1 MSDQFSEQSIVTEK
15 HGSAES
21 LGKRVEKYPSSELEM
36 NDSSSIYNSVSAM
49 STPMRVRH
57 EADHYRLPQ
66 NASLVVKQERGG
78 MGPRIIKSYRRAHL
92 VQRPKQRDHNQYRA
106 ENIKYTPKWV
116 WRETT
121 EKVESD
127 EEERESES
135 ALKNEMLKKQLIR
148 LGEELRLKV
157 EENDNISRE
166 LKRVNE
172 ENESM
177 INKME
182 KTDLEIEKIK
192 AELSAAHKKCR
203 ETEEILKE
211 QKAKSDA
218 DSVMNPVLLQKISEN
233 EAKVKY
239 VEEKLSEKVKRVI
252 SLEKSLAQMEL
263 VKKELDKEHEQKLLE
278 SQKQYEKAEVTNQ
291 KAIRDLTN
299 KLKRVQEDNKAMVK
313 KLTDVETL
321 GLKNNHLMIKE
332 RELYLQEETS
342 NQKRRLELNGKIK
355 LLEKEIQQKESE
367 LHNVNMKYGLLNTQ
381 LTEVAGRLTAK
392 GGECERLEMKLQETK
407 QLLKSEIKIRKEME
421 SAIEHYQ
428 KKVHEAEKKLSVKTA
443 NSRLASRDLERV
455 NEMERQLNKERTEIK
470 FQVMSLHRQREEI
483 EAKSR
488 KTKKESE
495 LLKSQDKKRLK
506 MMEATWRQLQK
517 QKFLLDEER
526 KRVSAKKL
534 EITKKSRAWPRG
546 SITSDISPLFTPNAQ
561 KKRSIALGRPRLDM
575 KRNSIETPFTTAQI
589 AFEPCIDSSESDYLD
604 LEKSLQVAFDDENDI
619 STMNKSNE
627 VWNLTV
633 DPNVSYKNWKESQ
646 SVISLKESEYGG
658 STDVAITMQK
668 HIDDNTQIGP
678 LQSRES
684 PASHYAF
691 MSSIKLGNEMDVND
705 KFESEFTEIENKVK
719 VLSDWIVETN
729 YGLNSLPLTP
739 STLRGLLASI
749 DPKRLK
755 KVKLKLA
762 KITELIEETDALIES
777 NEELIRDS
785 FSDRM
790 WELVSMEKDCDLQIR
805 RIEKVLNNKLAMAAV
820 QFRKFM
826 PRLLKEYWRESKN
839 VRDAIES
846 IQKRYSNVTTAPR
859 NSKGRSDIRQALQDE
874 AKMKEL
880 KDMVDFL
887 IRVGRIFG
895 NIGTEETQD
904 CLLDSYDLESIHLAL
919 SKTISVKLSQGS
931 NKSI

>member
-1 MSDQFSEQSIVTEK
+1 MSDQFSEKSIIIDK
-15 HGSAES
+15 HASAES
-21 LGKRVEKYPSSELEM
+21 SGKQVEKYPSSELEM

-49 STPMRVRH
+49 SSPMRVRH
-57 EADHYRLPQ
+57 EADHYLLPQ
-66 NASLVVKQERGG
+66 NASLVVKQERG
-78 MGPRIIKSYRRAHL
+78 MGPRIIKNFRRAHL
-92 VQRPKQRDHNQYRA
+92 VQRPKQHDHNQYRA
-106 ENIKYTPKWV
+106 ENIKYMPKWV

-127 EEERESES
+127 EEERES
-135 ALKNEMLKKQLIR
+135 ALKNKMLQKQLVR
-148 LGEELRLKV
+148 MGEELKLKIG
-157 EENDNISRE
+157 ENARINRE

-177 INKME
+177 INKIE
-182 KTDLEIEKIK
+182 KADLENEKIR
-192 AELSAAHKKCR
+192 AELSAANKKCR
-203 ETEEILKE
+203 ETEENLKE
-211 QKAKSDA
+211 QKSKSDA
-218 DSVMNPVLLQKISEN
+218 DSLMNPVLLQKISESQ
-233 EAKVKY
+233 AKVKD
-239 VEEKLSEKVKRVI
+239 VEEKLSEKVKRVV

-263 VKKELDKEHEQKLLE
+263 VTKELDEEHEQKLLE
-278 SQKQYEKAEVTNQ
+278 SQKQYEEAEVTNQ
-291 KAIRDLTN
+291 KAIRDLTD
-299 KLKRVQEDNKAMVK
+299 KLIRVQEDNKSMVK

-342 NQKRRLELNGKIK
+342 NQKRRLELNDKIK

-367 LHNVNMKYGLLNTQ
+367 LHNINMKYGLLNNQ
-381 LTEVAGRLTAK
+381 LKEVAGRLTAK
-392 GGECERLEMKLQETK
+392 GAECEHIEMQLQETK
-407 QLLKSEIKIRKEME
+407 QLLKSEIKMRKEME

-428 KKVHEAEKKLSVKTA
+428 KKVHDAEKKLSMNTA
-443 NSRLASRDLERV
+443 DAMLASRDLERV
-455 NEMERQLNKERTEIK
+455 NEMERQLHKERTEIK

-495 LLKSQDKKRLK
+495 VLKSKEKKRMK

-517 QKFLLDEER
+517 QKNLLDAAR
-526 KRVSAKKL
+526 KRFSAEKF
-534 EITKKSRAWPRG
+534 ESTQKSRAWPRL
-546 SITSDISPLFTPNAQ
+546 SITSDTSPLFTPNAP
-561 KKRSIALGRPRLDM
+561 KKRSTARGRSRLDM
-575 KRNSIETPFTTAQI
+575 KRNSIEMPFTTAQI
-589 AFEPCIDSSESDYLD
+589 AFEPCIDSSDSDYLD

-619 STMNKSNE
+619 SSVDKPNKI
-627 VWNLTV
+627 WNLTI
-633 DPNVSYKNWKESQ
+633 DPNVSYKMWKESQ
-646 SVISLKESEYGG
+646 SVISLKEGEYGG

-668 HIDDNTQIGP
+668 NIDDNTQIGP

-705 KFESEFTEIENKVK
+705 KFEAAFSEIENRVK
-719 VLSDWIVETN
+719 VLSDWIVETDYN
-729 YGLNSLPLTP
+729 LNSLPSTP

-790 WELVSMEKDCDLQIR
+790 WKLVSMEKDCDLQIR

-820 QFRKFM
+820 QFKKFM
-826 PRLLKEYWRESKN
+826 PRLLKEYWKESKN
-839 VRDAIES
+839 VRDALES
-846 IQKRYSNVTTAPR
+846 IQKRYSKVTPALR
-859 NSKGRSDIRQALQDE
+859 NSKGRYDIREALQDE

-919 SKTISVKLSQGS
+919 SKTISVKITQGS